1 MFEIHKESSDRLR
14 VYLPIIFSI
23 LLAAGL
29 AMGFS
34 INRESKDKFS
44 QIFDII
50 DNDYV
55 DSTNVQKLQQSTID
69 NLLSQLDPHSTYIPP
84 ALSEINESQI
94 RGNYEGLGIEYIQ
107 YMDTPFVYNV
117 YPGGP
122 AMKAGIVPGDRLIAV
137 NGKKLT
143 DSLDALEVRTAMQGS
158 KDSLVKLTIYKRT
171 QNAIK
176 TIELKRDRIVVNSS
190 EVYYMVNSTLGYI
203 KIERFSGSTHKEF
216 LKALEALKQVGMKDL
231 IIDLRNNGGGLLN
244 EAVAIANEFLE
255 KDALIAYTFGFKR
268 QRRDYFA
275 DGNGTFKE
283 GKLILLVN
291 HNTAS
296 ASEILAGALQD
307 NDRAVVMGN
316 RTYGKGLVQE
326 PFRLSDGS
334 MLRLTIARY
343 YTPSGRSIQKPYNKD
358 IEAYKNEIFKRDELK
373 DTLNPVLDPKIK
385 KDFFSKNGRLLTTG
399 GGIRPDV
406 LLRDTLS
413 DSTEVELLIP
423 GLFYSRIFDIYILDR
438 MNRDI
443 EEAKLKYKDVLS
455 FYSGFNISQS
465 EVNNFIKLASNIPY
479 LKKLK
484 PSPKANSII
493 AKHLKAAI
501 AYRLFGEK
509 GHSLI
514 INREEG
520 LFSKSFDVLKKYEL
534 LLNIGRNKSR
544 SFDY

>member
-1 MFEIHKESSDRLR
+1 MSEQNPIKEDNARAFR
-14 VYLPIIFSI
+14 PIIYSV

-55 DSTNVQKLQQSTID
+55 DSTDIKRLQQSTID

-84 ALSEINESQI
+84 ALSDMNESQI

-117 YPGGP
+117 YPNGP
-122 AMKAGIVPGDRLIAV
+122 AMKAGIVPGDRLVSV
-137 NGKKLT
+137 NGKSLT
-143 DSLDALEVRTAMQGS
+143 DSLDVMDIRASMQGP
-158 KDSLVKLTIYKRT
+158 KDSLVKLLVYRRSE
-171 QNAIK
+171 NALKEIK
-176 TIELKRDRIVVNSS
+176 LKRETIVVNSS
-190 EVYYMVNSTLGYI
+190 EVFYMVSSSVGYI
-203 KIERFSGSTHKEF
+203 QIDRFSGSTHEEF
-216 LKALEALKQVGMKDL
+216 LKALDALRKVGMKDL
-231 IIDLRNNGGGLLN
+231 ILDLRNNGGGLLN

-255 KDALIAYTFGFKR
+255 KDELIAYTYGFKR
-268 QRRDYFA
+268 QRRDYLA
-275 DGNGTFKE
+275 DGNGVFKE

-358 IEAYKNEIFKRDELK
+358 ISAYKNEIYKRDVLK
-373 DTLNPVLDPKIK
+373 DTLNPVLDPEVK
-385 KDFFSKNGRLLTTG
+385 KEFFSKNGRLLTIG
-399 GGIRPDV
+399 GGIRPDIF
-406 LLRDTLS
+406 LRDTLS
-413 DSTEVELLIP
+413 DSTEIEMLIP

-438 MNRDI
+438 MRQDI
-443 EEAKLKYKDVLS
+443 ESSRKKYKDVLS
-455 FYSGFNISQS
+455 FYSGYSISQS
-465 EVNNFIKLASNIPY
+465 EVLRFIKIASSIPY
-479 LKKLK
+479 LKNLK
-484 PSPKANSII
+484 SSPKANDII

-501 AYRLFGEK
+501 AHRLFGEK

-520 LFSKSFDVLKKYEL
+520 LFSKSFDVLKKYDL
-534 LLNIGRNKSR
+534 ILNIGKYKSR